1 MNRFAPK
8 RRYFAAVKKFPIS
21 LAVFILV
28 MAAFIFGISNAADSK
43 IMNEKEILTNALQCD
58 IIHCYAVEGI
68 YPPSLGYIEEHYGL
82 IYDKDRFI
90 INYVNEGA
98 NISPT
103 FVIIER

>member
-8 RRYFAAVKKFPIS
+8 RRHFAAVKNFPVS

-28 MAAFIFGISNAADSK
+28 MVGFIFGISNAAGSK
-43 IMNEKEILTNALQCD
+43 IMNEKEILQNALQRD
-58 IIHCYAVEGI
+58 IIHCYAVEGA
-68 YPPSLGYIEEHYGL
+68 YPPSLSYIEEHYGL

-98 NISPT
+98 NISPS